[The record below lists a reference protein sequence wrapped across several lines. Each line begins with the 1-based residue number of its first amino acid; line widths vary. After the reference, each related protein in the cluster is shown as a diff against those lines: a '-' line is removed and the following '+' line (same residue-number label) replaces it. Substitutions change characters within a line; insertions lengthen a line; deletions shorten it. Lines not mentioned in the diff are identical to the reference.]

1 MSDIGKIYSFSMPF
15 YDVRKGGMGYKA
27 RPALALYGPRNGDY
41 TVLPVSTIKDPMNR
55 DADFDIKIDPADF
68 PKLGLRE
75 VSYIRTHK
83 QTTAHQ
89 GSKYRYIGDLK
100 GDYPAK
106 YQEII
111 ELVEKF
117 SQEVTKNA

>member
-15 YDVRKGGMGYKA
+15 YDVKKGGMGYKA
-27 RPALALYGPRNGDY
+27 RPALILYGPRNGDY
-41 TVLPVSTIKDPMNR
+41 TVIPVSTIKDPKNR
-55 DADFDIKIDPADF
+55 DADFDVKIDPIGF
-68 PKLGLRE
+68 PNLGLRE

-89 GSKYRYIGDLK
+89 GSKYKYIGDLK
-100 GDYPAK
+100 GEYPDK

-111 ELVEKF
+111 SLVEKF
-117 SQEVTKNA
+117 NQEIKKSV